1 MQGCERYYTTNPRLF
16 PARNF
21 RKEAHA
27 PGVHPGRARLSKK
40 SETIKI
46 SQQIRNVLRNR
57 IDYKSQANFEYFR
70 EKIACFARI
79 LTYCAAVSDDAERG
93 ALRMRRAPCGC
104 CATRVLPVAVLK
116 ICAPRIRRLQILT
129 AATPF
134 CSLHPPPAALA
145 NVPVPMYADGREL
158 LVFRIFIMHSASVP
172 TKAFRHAEPGSE
184 LLPTPAGTS

>member
-21 RKEAHA
+21 RKETHA
-27 PGVHPGRARLSKK
+27 PGVQPGRARLSKK
-40 SETIKI
+40 SETVKI

-57 IDYKSQANFEYFR
+57 IDYKSQANFECFR
-70 EKIACFARI
+70 EQIACFARI
-79 LTYCAAVSDDAERG
+79 LISCAAVSDDAERG
-93 ALRMRRAPCGC
+93 ALRMRHTHCGY
-104 CATRVLPVAVLK
+104 CATRVLPVAVPK
-116 ICAPRIRRLQILT
+116 ICAPRLRRLQILT

-134 CSLHPPPAALA
+134 CSLHSPPAALA

-158 LVFRIFIMHSASVP
+158 LVFRILIMHSASVP
-172 TKAFRHAEPGSE
+172 AKAFRHAEPGSE